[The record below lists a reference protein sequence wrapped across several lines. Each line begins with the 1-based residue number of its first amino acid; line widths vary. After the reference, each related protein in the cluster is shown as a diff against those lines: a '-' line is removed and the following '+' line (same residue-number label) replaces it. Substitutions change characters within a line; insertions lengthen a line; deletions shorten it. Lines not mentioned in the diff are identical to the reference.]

1 MVTYNE
7 TKLYRKWGYDLLINN
22 FEHEFRLFLINEV
35 FLLNFGKSWKEHVP
49 SSMFQQED
57 SDRISELRS
66 DVTIEEY
73 FDEFTLLLLKK
84 IVLTGRYF
92 SDSKPFIGNIDKEKF
107 DATMNELN
115 ILRRKIAHAK
125 LSFGF
130 QDLQNLIE
138 KMLVVCSGPASKE
151 IVDYIKSEKY
161 KSAGD
166 IPKTFYEEYNIPN
179 NLPFE
184 DFDIDGGFV
193 GRDKEIR
200 DLRKL
205 IYSNQDR
212 ILTII
217 GAGGVG
223 KTALALK
230 LAHEIILDTENPF
243 DAIMWFSAKES
254 KLTDTGIAPLD
265 TGIKSE
271 IQLVRDISKIID
283 SKKAEAL
290 EAAKVDFDDYRNF
303 IYEEFKKSRILLIID
318 NLETIYKNQ
327 SIIEFVKNIPRS
339 SQVLMTSRK
348 GLGEIER
355 RYQLNNMND
364 GDAIKLFR
372 IVSKEKN
379 KNDLVSMTEDNIRQL
394 CRRVKNY
401 PLLIKWSIGQV
412 CLGKDIDKSFSV
424 ILEGTSDIA
433 IFVFNDVFLLLSKA
447 SKTVLYS
454 MIVYENKPIKK
465 PILANISKL
474 GDEEL
479 DDAVRELTLSSLII
493 SEVIE
498 DSGSPETVYYMLDL
512 TMGFVETKL
521 QNEEKLVLQ
530 LQNNM
535 YHLIDQIKEEEI
547 AKTGYAQSLVSFGV
561 KTDGDRI
568 AFLHVKSAKNYELK
582 GEYKEAER
590 YYKEAVKSSP
600 HFAYALTEYAK
611 FEFYRGFHAKA
622 LELMKQAVEFDGENF
637 LVFFTYGKL
646 LRKTRRHDEAVRA
659 FLKAK
664 ELNPQYLP
672 IYNELGRA
680 YSING
685 EFDNAEV
692 EFRKALTE
700 QKYPNIRHKVMT
712 LQFLGDNFR
721 RKGEAC
727 RDRKD
732 TGGEIQNL
740 KSALDAVGEAMSLS
754 PDDVILPNLRA
765 SILIDLGIAFSKS
778 DGIEKGS
785 EFFNAAMEPLR
796 SGNFTIQPS
805 GETICEATYYL
816 AVFYGSAALISKDE
830 IEKLIRKG
838 YSSCPADSKFITKF
852 KNLEEELLKSNS
864 TEQSGDELFGIIK
877 YFVSHRRFGV
887 IEASGQGYLFF
898 PNSFSEHTNPSAIPR
913 LVGMS
918 VSFIPVRQN
927 GKQVAREIRLIK

>member
-1 MVTYNE
+1 MLTYNE
-7 TKLYRKWGYDLLINN
+7 IKLYRKWGYDLLINN
-22 FEHEFRLFLINEV
+22 FEQEFRVFLINEV

-49 SSMFQQED
+49 SSMFQKED
-57 SDRISELRS
+57 LDRISELRT

-73 FDEFTLLLLKK
+73 FDELTILHLKK

-92 SDSKPFIGNIDKEKF
+92 SDSKPFIGQIDKERF
-107 DATMNELN
+107 DSTMNELN
-115 ILRRKIAHAK
+115 ILRRQIAHAK

-130 QDLQNLIE
+130 QDFQSLIE
-138 KMLVVCSGPASKE
+138 KMLVVCGGPASKE
-151 IVDYIKSEKY
+151 MVEYIRLEKY
-161 KSAGD
+161 KLAGD

-205 IYSNQDR
+205 VYSNQDR

-254 KLTDTGIAPLD
+254 RLTDTGIAPLE

-271 IQLVRDISKIID
+271 IQLVREIAKIID
-283 SKKAEAL
+283 FKKAEAL
-290 EAAKVDFDDYRNF
+290 EDARVDFSYYKNF
-303 IYEEFKKSRILLIID
+303 IYEEFKKARILLIVD

-327 SIIEFVKNIPRS
+327 ALIEFVKNIPRS

-364 GDAIKLFR
+364 MDAIKLFR

-379 KNDLVSMTEDNIRQL
+379 REDLVSMKEDNIRQL
-394 CRRVKNY
+394 CRSVKNY

-412 CLGKDIDKSFSV
+412 CLGKDIDKAFSV

-433 IFVFNDVFLLLSKA
+433 IFVFNDVFLLLSQT

-454 MIVYENKPIKK
+454 MILYENKPIKK
-465 PILANISKL
+465 PILASISKL

-479 DDAVRELTLSSLII
+479 DDAVRELNLSSLII
-493 SEVIE
+493 SEVVE
-498 DSGSPETVYYMLDL
+498 ESGSPETVYYMLDL
-512 TMGFVETKL
+512 TKGFVETKL
-521 QNEEKLVLQ
+521 QGEEKLVLQ

-547 AKTGYAQSLVSFGV
+547 AKTGYAQSLISFGV
-561 KTDGDRI
+561 KTDSDRI

-582 GEYKEAER
+582 NESKEAEH

-611 FEFYRGFHAKA
+611 FEFYRGFHQKA
-622 LELMKQAVEFDGENF
+622 LELMKQAVNFDGENF
-637 LVFFTYGKL
+637 LVFFTYGRM
-646 LRKTRRHDEAVRA
+646 LRKTRRHDEAVKA
-659 FLKAK
+659 LLKVK

-680 YSING
+680 YSTNG
-685 EFDNAEV
+685 EFDKAEA

-732 TGGEIQNL
+732 TSGEIQNL
-740 KSALDAVGEAMSLS
+740 NNALDSVEEAMSLS
-754 PDDVILPNLRA
+754 PSDKILPNLRA
-765 SILIDLGIAFSKS
+765 RILIGLGIAYSKS

-785 EFFNAAMEPLR
+785 NYFKAAMEPLY
-796 SGNFTIQPS
+796 SGNFTLQPS

-816 AVFYGSAALISKDE
+816 AVFLGSSAMISKDE
-830 IEKLIRKG
+830 IERLIRKG

-852 KNLEEELLKSNS
+852 KNLEDKLLKSNR
-864 TEQSGDELFGIIK
+864 TAHSGDELFGIIK
-877 YFVSHRRFGV
+877 YFVSHRQFGV

-898 PNSFSEHTNPSAIPR
+898 PNSFSEYTNPSDIPR

-918 VSFIPVRQN
+918 ISFIAVQQKE
-927 GKQVAREIRLIK
+927 KQIAKKIRLIK

>member
-1 MVTYNE
+1 MLTYNE
-7 TKLYRKWGYDLLINN
+7 IKLYRKWGYDLLINN

-49 SSMFQQED
+49 SSMFQHED
-57 SDRISELRS
+57 LDRISELRT

-73 FDEFTLLLLKK
+73 FDELTILHLKK
-84 IVLTGRYF
+84 IVLNGGFF
-92 SDSKPFIGNIDKEKF
+92 SDSKPFIGHIDKEKF
-107 DATMNELN
+107 DSTMNELN

-130 QDLQNLIE
+130 QDLQSLIE
-138 KMLVVCSGPASKE
+138 KILIVCGGPASKE
-151 IVDYIKSEKY
+151 MVDYIKSEKY

-205 IYSNQDR
+205 VYSNQDR

-230 LAHEIILDTENPF
+230 LVHEIILDTENPF

-254 KLTDTGIAPLD
+254 RLTDTGIAPLE

-271 IQLVRDISKIID
+271 IQLVREIAKIID
-283 SKKAEAL
+283 FKKAEAL
-290 EAAKVDFDDYRNF
+290 EDARVDFDYYKNF
-303 IYEEFKKSRILLIID
+303 IYEEFKKARILLIVD

-327 SIIEFVKNIPRS
+327 AIIEFVKNIPRS

-364 GDAIKLFR
+364 VDAIKLFR

-379 KNDLVSMTEDNIRQL
+379 KVDLVSMKEDNIRQL

-412 CLGKDIDKSFSV
+412 CLGKDIDKAFSV

-433 IFVFNDVFLLLSKA
+433 IFVFNDVFLLLSQT

-465 PILANISKL
+465 PILASISKL

-479 DDAVRELTLSSLII
+479 DDAIRELNLSSLII
-493 SEVIE
+493 SEVVE
-498 DSGSPETVYYMLDL
+498 DFGSPETVYYMLDL
-512 TMGFVETKL
+512 TKGFVETKL
-521 QNEEKLVLQ
+521 QSEEKLVLQ

-535 YHLIDQIKEEEI
+535 YHIIDQIKEEEI
-547 AKTGYAQSLVSFGV
+547 AKTGYAQSLISFGV

-582 GEYKEAER
+582 NEYKEAEH
-590 YYKEAVKSSP
+590 YYKEAIKSSP

-611 FEFYRGFHAKA
+611 FEFYRGFHQKA
-622 LELMKQAVEFDGENF
+622 LEFMKQAVNFDGENF
-637 LVFFTYGKL
+637 LVFFTYGKM
-646 LRKTRRHDEAVRA
+646 LRKTRRHDEAVKA
-659 FLKAK
+659 LLKAK

-685 EFDNAEV
+685 EFDKAEV

-732 TGGEIQNL
+732 TGGETQNL
-740 KSALDAVGEAMSLS
+740 NSALDNVEEAMSLS
-754 PDDVILPNLRA
+754 PSDKILPNLRA
-765 SILIDLGIAFSKS
+765 SILIDLGIAYSKS
-778 DGIEKGS
+778 VGIEKGS
-785 EFFNAAMEPLR
+785 KYFNAAMEPLYF
-796 SGNFTIQPS
+796 GNFTLQPS

-816 AVFYGSAALISKDE
+816 AVFLESSALISKDE
-830 IEKLIRKG
+830 IERLIRKG

-852 KNLEEELLKSNS
+852 KNLEDELLKSNR
-864 TEQSGDELFGIIK
+864 TAPSGDEKLGIIK
-877 YFVSHRRFGV
+877 YFVSHRKYGV
-887 IEASGQGYLFF
+887 IEANGEGFLFF
-898 PNSFSEHTNPSAIPR
+898 PNSFSEYTSPNDILG

-918 VSFIPVRQN
+918 VSFIAVEQK
-927 GKQVAREIRLIK
+927 GKQVARKIRLIK